1 MSDPTPLESREA
13 AYRDAIRAG
22 RWRMLLVLLA
32 CAAPVIASYTTY
44 YFIQP
49 QGRVNHGELINPAR
63 PLGDPPLAH
72 LDGRPARLS
81 DYRGKWLMVTI
92 DRGTCEA
99 ACTDKLFKMRQLR
112 TMQGKERERIE
123 RVWLISDDDPLSTML
138 MREYDDM
145 RMLRARGSPL
155 LRELPS
161 GGDEAD
167 SIWLVDPLGNLVL
180 RYPRD
185 ADPRKM
191 HKDIG
196 RLLKVSGIG

>member
-1 MSDPTPLESREA
+1 MSSPTPLESRED

-22 RWRMLLVLLA
+22 RVRMLLVFLA
-32 CAAPVIASYTTY
+32 CAAPVIASYATY
-44 YFIQP
+44 YFVKP
-49 QGRVNHGELINPAR
+49 QARVNHGELINPAR
-63 PLGDPPLAH
+63 PLGDPPLAQ

-81 DYRGKWLMVTI
+81 DYRGKWLLVTA
-92 DRGTCEA
+92 DRGACA
-99 ACTDKLFKMRQLR
+99 ASCTDKLFKMRQLR

-123 RVWLISDDDPLSTML
+123 RVWLISDDEPLSTML

-155 LRELPS
+155 LGELPS
-161 GGDEAD
+161 GGDAAD
-167 SIWLVDPLGNLVL
+167 SIWLIDPLGNLVL

-191 HKDIG
+191 HNDIK
-196 RLLKVSGIG
+196 RLLKYSGIG